1 MLIHSE
7 PCDPRVHETAIGMA
21 RRCRF
26 IIQAVLREE
35 EWADADYEFYLVI
48 REGLERFV
56 ADTPCHMTK
65 NEPPSGGRG
74 TSKARRSPS

>member
-35 EWADADYEFYLVI
+35 EWADADYEFYPVI
-48 REGLERFV
+48 HEGLERFIIEGNP
-56 ADTPCHMTK
+56 ASHEFGEPTK
-65 NEPPSGGRG
+65 SV
-74 TSKARRSPS
+74 